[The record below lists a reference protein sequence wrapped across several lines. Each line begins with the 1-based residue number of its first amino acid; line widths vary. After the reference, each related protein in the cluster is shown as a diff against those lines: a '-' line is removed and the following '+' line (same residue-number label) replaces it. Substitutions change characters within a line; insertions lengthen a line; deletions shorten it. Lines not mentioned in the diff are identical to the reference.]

1 MQPTDGAR
9 GRGGGPSASCACR
22 YGSLLQGTG
31 AGIGIRLAAV
41 RVSCLTRCIGIRC
54 ALTRQALGTVTKAG
68 FTVLETR
75 LIVLTEA
82 ILTLVKAILTLAETI
97 LLLIKAVLTEAIILT
112 KAVLLLG
119 LRYNGVGIIGRLARR
134 CLKVVLLRL
143 LGQRKRASGKPQGY
157 AHYTQLFQKF
167 PGHHTSSFCYC
178 VYDLSY
184 LALLVILSGRT
195 SVIPFIHRRLLAF
208 KLFLIEHWLL
218 LGFWQWILIR
228 RHFGTVR

>member
-22 YGSLLQGTG
+22 YGSLLQGAC

-54 ALTRQALGTVTKAG
+54 ALARQALGTVTKAG
-68 FTVLETR
+68 LTVLETR

-82 ILTLVKAILTLAETI
+82 ILALVKAILTLVKAILALAEI
-97 LLLIKAVLTEAIILT
+97 ISLLIKVVLTEAIILT

-119 LRYNGVGIIGRLARR
+119 LRYNGVGIISRLARR

-143 LGQRKRASGKPQGY
+143 LGQRKRAGG
-157 AHYTQLFQKF
+157 
-167 PGHHTSSFCYC
+167 
-178 VYDLSY
+178 
-184 LALLVILSGRT
+184 
-195 SVIPFIHRRLLAF
+195 
-208 KLFLIEHWLL
+208 
-218 LGFWQWILIR
+218 
-228 RHFGTVR
+228 

>member
-22 YGSLLQGTG
+22 YGSLLQGIG

-82 ILTLVKAILTLAETI
+82 ILTLVKAI

-167 PGHHTSSFCYC
+167 PGHHTSSFCCC
-178 VYDLSY
+178 VYDSSY

-208 KLFLIEHWLL
+208 KLFLIKHW
-218 LGFWQWILIR
+218 
-228 RHFGTVR
+228 